1 MTPSERIAELR
12 EQLNHHN
19 RLYYNEAT
27 PEISDAAYD
36 LLFHELKDLEEAH
49 PEHDDP
55 NSPTK
60 RVGGTTLEHFAK
72 REHLVPMLSI
82 EDVHEL
88 KLELVTAPTAQVTS
102 GEPSDDLFAAQP
114 AAPTHNPYARLA
126 EWFQKLAKNLPS
138 AAELTIEPKID
149 GVAVS
154 ILYQDHQLVYAA
166 TRGDGATGDEI
177 TANIRTIA
185 SIPLTLPAEAPA
197 RFEVRGEVF
206 MNDADFARLNEQR
219 DEAGEPA
226 FVNSRNATAGTL
238 KQLDSKLVAARP
250 LDCIF
255 HSFGSIDN
263 RPFAT
268 MEEFHHLLPRY
279 GFRATKWLRKAV
291 TEAELLEAVSQLNSD
306 RHDFPYATDGAV
318 VKVNRI
324 DLHQELGA
332 TSRFPRWACAFK
344 FLPEQKETLLKDIT
358 IQVGRTGVL
367 TPVAELEPVFV
378 SRTTVSRATLHN
390 EEEIQRKD
398 IRIGD
403 TVVVEKAGEIIPA
416 IERVVLEKRRPESV
430 PFSLPEHVNH
440 RCPSCHGPI
449 EKPEGFVAW
458 RCVNFACP
466 AQAVTSIKH
475 FGGRKALD
483 LDGLGEAVAQKLVAT
498 GLAPTPLELFRL
510 QLDDL
515 ANLMLDPAKS
525 ATGETTSKERRF
537 GEKRAQTLLDSLQR
551 AREEVPLNRWIFAM
565 GIPHIGESTSKE
577 LSRLHQQLTDL
588 PDSPILGN
596 VTAIADCEEEQ
607 RMISPRNKA
616 NPPANDSEKAA
627 RQTRYDE
634 LKAEINRLRDEMA
647 DLQVSSDLGPV
658 GAKSLLTFFA
668 SEAGEFVLSRLSEL
682 EINPQSNNYR
692 PSASPSDVTA
702 ADSPVAGKTFVITGT
717 LSQSRDHFKDQ
728 IEQAGGKVSG
738 SISKNTHYLLAGEKA
753 GSKLV
758 KAEKLGVSV
767 LNEEKFLALLAEA

>member
-1 MTPSERIAELR
+1 MTPSERIAQLR

-27 PEISDAAYD
+27 PAISDAAYD
-36 LLFHELKDLEEAH
+36 TLFHELKDLEEAH
-49 PEHDDP
+49 PELDDA

-72 REHLVPMLSI
+72 REHLVAMLSI

-88 KLELVTAPTAQVTS
+88 KQDLQPATPA
-102 GEPSDDLFAAQP
+102 PSDDLFAEPP
-114 AAPTHNPYARLA
+114 ATPSQNPYARLA
-126 EWFQKLAKNLPS
+126 DWFQKLAKNLPS
-138 AAELTIEPKID
+138 ATELTIEPKID

-154 ILYQDHQLVYAA
+154 ILYQDRQLVYAA
-166 TRGDGATGDEI
+166 TRGDGTTGDDI

-197 RFEVRGEVF
+197 LFEVRGEVF

-255 HSFGSIDN
+255 HSFGSIDE

-268 MEEFHHLLPRY
+268 MADFHKLLPSY
-279 GFRATKWLRKAV
+279 GFRATKWLKRAL
-291 TEAELLEAVSQLNSD
+291 TEEELLEAVSQLNSD

-318 VKVNRI
+318 VKVNDI
-324 DLHQELGA
+324 DLHRELGA

-416 IERVVLEKRRPESV
+416 IERVIFEKRPPGSV
-430 PFSLPEHVNH
+430 PFSLPAHVNH
-440 RCPSCHGPI
+440 QCPSCHGPI
-449 EKPEGFVAW
+449 EKPDGFVAW

-483 LDGLGEAVAQKLVAT
+483 LDGLGEAVAQKLVET

-525 ATGETTSKERRF
+525 ASGEATSKERRF

-577 LSRLHQQLTDL
+577 LSRLHQSLRDL
-588 PDSPILGN
+588 PKSAILAN
-596 VTAIADCEEEQ
+596 VSAIADCEEEQ
-607 RMISPRNKA
+607 KAISPRNKS
-616 NPPANDSEKAA
+616 NPPANDAEKAG
-627 RQTRYDE
+627 RQARYDE
-634 LKAEINRLRDEMA
+634 LKVEIEGLRNEIA

-668 SEAGEFVLSRLSEL
+668 SEAGEFVLNRLSEL
-682 EINPQSNNYR
+682 GINPQSNNYR
-692 PSASPSDVTA
+692 PSAPAPDA
-702 ADSPVAGKTFVITGT
+702 AALDSAIAGKTFVITGT
-717 LSQSRDHFKDQ
+717 LSLSRDHFKDQ

-738 SISKNTHYLLAGEKA
+738 SISKNTDYLLAGEKA

-758 KAEKLGVSV
+758 KAEKLGVEV
-767 LNEEKFLALLAEA
+767 LSEDKLLELLAEA